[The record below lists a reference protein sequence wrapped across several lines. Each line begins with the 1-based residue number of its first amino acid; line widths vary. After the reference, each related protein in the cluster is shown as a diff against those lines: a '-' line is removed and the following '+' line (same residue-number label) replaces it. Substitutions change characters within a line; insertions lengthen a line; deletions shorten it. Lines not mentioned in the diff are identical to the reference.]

1 MSQRLHKIDFPVSKA
16 RKYLEP
22 GPVVLLSS
30 QFEDHHDIMALGW
43 HTILEFS
50 PSLVGCMIANG
61 NYSHELIRQ
70 SGQCV
75 MNIPSA
81 DWVDSVV
88 AIGNCH
94 GDRLDK
100 FDAFHLTPEPAK
112 VVNAPLIDECFA
124 SFECQLYD
132 DSMVNNYSFFI
143 FEIVKAH
150 VADKPEFPPT
160 LHYTGEGR
168 FTVMSHSVLDKH
180 HDFKPEMLI

>member
-1 MSQRLHKIDFPVSKA
+1 MFRRMHKIDFPVSKA

-22 GPVVLLSS
+22 GPVVLVSS
-30 QFEDHHDIMALGW
+30 QFEDQRDIMTLGW

-50 PSLVGCMIANG
+50 PSLVGCMIAGG

-75 MNIPSA
+75 INVPSSNLI
-81 DWVDSVV
+81 DSVV
-88 AIGNCH
+88 KIGNSH

-100 FDAFHLTPEPAK
+100 FDACKLTPEPAS

-132 DSMVNNYSFFI
+132 DSMVDNYNFFI

-150 VADKPEFPPT
+150 VAESPEFPPT

-168 FTVMSHSVLDKH
+168 FSVMSNLLLDKH
-180 HDFKPEMLI
+180 RDFKPEMLI

>member
-1 MSQRLHKIDFPVSKA
+1 MSQRIHKIDFPVEKA

-30 QFEDHHDIMALGW
+30 EFEGHSDIMTLGW

-50 PSLVGCMIANG
+50 PSLVGCMISGMNH
-61 NYSHELIRQ
+61 SHELIRN

-75 MNIPSA
+75 INVPTVELT
-81 DWVDSVV
+81 DVVV
-88 AIGNCH
+88 AIGNSH
-94 GDRLDK
+94 GDKLDK
-100 FDAFHLTPEPAK
+100 FAAFHLTAEPASK
-112 VVNAPLIDECFA
+112 VNAPLIGECFA

-132 DSMVNNYSFFI
+132 DSMVDNYNLFI

-150 VADKPEFPPT
+150 VAEKPEFPAT

-168 FTVMSHSVLDKH
+168 FTVMSEKVLDQSR
-180 HDFKPEMLI
+180 DFKPEMLI

>member
-1 MSQRLHKIDFPVSKA
+1 MSQKRHKIDFPVSKA

-30 QFEDHHDIMALGW
+30 QFADRQDIMTLGW
-43 HTILEFS
+43 HTMLEFA
-50 PSLVGCMIANG
+50 PSLVGCMIAGG

-75 MNIPSA
+75 INVPAAALI
-81 DWVDSVV
+81 DQVV
-88 AIGNCH
+88 AIGNSH
-94 GDRLDK
+94 GDNMDK
-100 FDAFHLTPEPAK
+100 FAAFNLTAEPAS
-112 VVNAPLIDECFA
+112 VVNAPLIEECFA

-132 DSMVNNYSFFI
+132 DSMVNNYGFFV

-150 VADKPEFPPT
+150 VDARPEFPPT

-168 FTVMSHSVLDKH
+168 FTVMSNTLLDKRS
-180 HDFKPEMLI
+180 DFKPEMLI

>member
-30 QFEDHHDIMALGW
+30 HFEDHHDIMTLGW
-43 HTILEFS
+43 HTVLEFS
-50 PSLVGCMIANG
+50 PSLIGCMIAGG

-75 MNIPSA
+75 INIPSA
-81 DWVDSVV
+81 DLVDRVV

-94 GDRLDK
+94 GDRIDK
-100 FDAFHLTPEPAK
+100 FDAFKLTPEPAN

-150 VADKPEFPPT
+150 VADQPEFPPT

-168 FTVMSHSVLDKH
+168 FTVMSNSVLDKH
-180 HDFKPEMLI
+180 QDFKPEMLI

>member
-1 MSQRLHKIDFPVSKA
+1 MHQPLHKVDFPVSKA

-22 GPVVLLSS
+22 GPVVLVSS
-30 QFEDHHDIMALGW
+30 QFEDSHDIMTLGW

-75 MNIPSA
+75 INVPSA
-81 DWVDSVV
+81 NLIDKVV
-88 AIGNCH
+88 AIGNSH
-94 GDRLDK
+94 GDRIDK
-100 FDAFHLTPEPAK
+100 FAAYHLTPEPAS

-132 DSMVNNYSFFI
+132 DSMVDNYSFFI

-150 VADKPEFPPT
+150 VVDQPEFPTT

-168 FTVMSHSVLDKH
+168 FTLMSNLLLDKRR
-180 HDFKPEMLI
+180 DFKPEMLI

>member
-1 MSQRLHKIDFPVSKA
+1 MSQNVHKIDFPVSKA

-22 GPVVLLSS
+22 GPVVLVSS
-30 QFEDHHDIMALGW
+30 QYEGQHDIMTLGW

-50 PSLVGCMIANG
+50 PSLVGCMIASG
-61 NYSHELIRQ
+61 NFSHELIRH

-75 MNIPSA
+75 INVPDA
-81 DWVDSVV
+81 DLIDSVV
-88 AIGNCH
+88 AIGNSH
-94 GDRLDK
+94 GDRIDK
-100 FDAFHLTPEPAK
+100 FDAFKLTAEPASK
-112 VVNAPLIDECFA
+112 VNAPLIRECFA

-132 DSMVNNYSFFI
+132 DSMVDNYNLFI

-168 FTVMSHSVLDKH
+168 FTVMSNLLLDKRR
-180 HDFKPEMLI
+180 DFKPEMLI

>member
-30 QFEDHHDIMALGW
+30 QFEDHHDIMTLGW

-75 MNIPSA
+75 INIPSA
-81 DWVDSVV
+81 DLVDSVV

-100 FDAFHLTPEPAK
+100 FDAFHLTPEPAR

-132 DSMVNNYSFFI
+132 DSMVNNYGFFI

-168 FTVMSHSVLDKH
+168 FTVMSNRVLDKH

>member
-1 MSQRLHKIDFPVSKA
+1 MHKIDFPVSKA

-30 QFEDHHDIMALGW
+30 QFEDHRDIMTLGW

-50 PSLVGCMIANG
+50 PSLVGCMIAGG
-61 NYSHELIRQ
+61 NFSHELIRQ

-75 MNIPSA
+75 INVPSA
-81 DWVDSVV
+81 NLVDSVV
-88 AIGNCH
+88 AIGNSH

-100 FDAFHLTPEPAK
+100 FDAFNLTPEPAS
-112 VVNAPLIDECFA
+112 VVNAPLIGECFA

-132 DSMVNNYSFFI
+132 DSMVDNYNFFI

-150 VADKPEFPPT
+150 VAETPEFPPT

-168 FTVMSHSVLDKH
+168 FSVMSNLRLDKRG
-180 HDFKPEMLI
+180 DFKPEMLI

>member
-22 GPVVLLSS
+22 DPVVLLSS
-30 QFEDHHDIMALGW
+30 QFEDHHDIMTLGW

-75 MNIPSA
+75 INIPSA
-81 DWVDSVV
+81 DLVDSVV

-132 DSMVNNYSFFI
+132 DSMVNNYGFFI

-168 FTVMSHSVLDKH
+168 FTVMSNSVLDKH

>member
-1 MSQRLHKIDFPVSKA
+1 MHKIDFPVSKA

-30 QFEDHHDIMALGW
+30 QFEDQRDIMTLGW

-50 PSLVGCMIANG
+50 PSLVGCMIAGG
-61 NYSHELIRQ
+61 NHSHELIRQ

-75 MNIPSA
+75 INVPSA
-81 DWVDSVV
+81 NLVDSVV
-88 AIGNCH
+88 AIGNSH
-94 GDRLDK
+94 GERLDK
-100 FDAFHLTPEPAK
+100 FDAFTLTPEPAS

-132 DSMVNNYSFFI
+132 DSMVDNYNFFI

-150 VADKPEFPPT
+150 VAATPEFPPT

-168 FTVMSHSVLDKH
+168 FSVMSNLLLDKRG
-180 HDFKPEMLI
+180 DFKPEMLI

>member
-1 MSQRLHKIDFPVSKA
+1 MHKIDFPVSKA

-30 QFEDHHDIMALGW
+30 QFEDHRDIMTLGW

-50 PSLVGCMIANG
+50 PSLVGCMIAGG

-75 MNIPSA
+75 INVPSA
-81 DWVDSVV
+81 NLVDNVV
-88 AIGNCH
+88 AIGNSH

-100 FDAFHLTPEPAK
+100 FDAFNLTPEPAS

-132 DSMVNNYSFFI
+132 DSMVDNYNLFI

-150 VADKPEFPPT
+150 VAETPEFLPT

-168 FTVMSHSVLDKH
+168 FSVMSNLRLDKRS
-180 HDFKPEMLI
+180 DFKPEMLI

>member
-1 MSQRLHKIDFPVSKA
+1 MNQNLHKIDLPVSKA

-22 GPVVLLSS
+22 GPVVLVSS
-30 QFEDHHDIMALGW
+30 QFGDQHDIMTLGW

-50 PSLVGCMIANG
+50 PSLVGCMIAGG

-75 MNIPSA
+75 INVPSS
-81 DWVDSVV
+81 DLIDSVV

-94 GDRLDK
+94 GDRIDK
-100 FDAFHLTPEPAK
+100 FAAFKLTAEPATK
-112 VVNAPLIDECFA
+112 VNAPLIQECFA

-132 DSMVNNYSFFI
+132 DTMVDNYNLFI
-143 FEIVKAH
+143 FEVVKAH
-150 VADKPEFPPT
+150 VAEKPEFPPT

-168 FTVMSHSVLDKH
+168 FTVMSNLLLDKH
-180 HDFKPEMLI
+180 RDFKPEMLI

>member
-30 QFEDHHDIMALGW
+30 QFEEHRDIMTLGW
-43 HTILEFS
+43 HTVLEFS
-50 PSLVGCMIANG
+50 PSLVGCMIAGG

-75 MNIPSA
+75 INVPSA
-81 DWVDSVV
+81 ALIDSVV
-88 AIGNCH
+88 AIGNSH
-94 GDRLDK
+94 GDRVDK
-100 FDAFHLTPEPAK
+100 FDAFKLTPEPAR

-150 VADKPEFPPT
+150 VADQPEFPPT

-168 FTVMSHSVLDKH
+168 FTVMSNSVLDKH
-180 HDFKPEMLI
+180 QDFKPEMLI

>member
-1 MSQRLHKIDFPVSKA
+1 MRQSIPKVDFPVGKA

-22 GPVVLLSS
+22 GPVLLISS
-30 QFEDHHDIMALGW
+30 QFEDHSDIMTLGW

-50 PSLVGCMIANG
+50 PSLVGCMISG
-61 NYSHELIRQ
+61 MNYSYELIRN

-75 MNIPSA
+75 INVPTVELTDA
-81 DWVDSVV
+81 VV

-94 GDRLDK
+94 GDKLDK
-100 FDAFHLTPEPAK
+100 FATFDLTAEPASR
-112 VVNAPLIDECFA
+112 VNAPLISECFA

-132 DSMVNNYSFFI
+132 DSMVETYNLFI

-150 VADKPEFPPT
+150 VAEKPEFPVT

-168 FTVMSHSVLDKH
+168 FTVMSEKVLDQH
-180 HDFKPEMLI
+180 RDFKPEMLI

>member
-30 QFEDHHDIMALGW
+30 QFEDQHDIMTLGW

-50 PSLVGCMIANG
+50 PSLVGCMIASG
-61 NYSHELIRQ
+61 NYSHELIRH

-75 MNIPSA
+75 INVPSA
-81 DWVDSVV
+81 DLVDSVV
-88 AIGNCH
+88 AIGNSH
-94 GDRLDK
+94 GDRIDK
-100 FDAFHLTPEPAK
+100 FDAFKLTPEPAS

-150 VADKPEFPPT
+150 VADQPEFPPT

-168 FTVMSHSVLDKH
+168 FTIMSNSVLDKH
-180 HDFKPEMLI
+180 RDFKPEMLI